1 MEKGIKDEN
10 RKPSPST
17 KFTKHFVSPK
27 MLSSTLLFHTT
38 DATRLG
44 AGFFPSREE
53 AIHEGIEVG
62 AMVGDEEVGQFV
74 NNYVFYA
81 PLG

>member
-1 MEKGIKDEN
+1 MEKGIEDEN

-27 MLSSTLLFHTT
+27 MLSSTLLFHAT
-38 DATRLG
+38 DATCLG
-44 AGFFPSREE
+44 AGFLPPREE

-62 AMVGDEEVGQFV
+62 AMVRDEEVGQFV
-74 NNYVFYA
+74 DNDVFYA
-81 PLG
+81 PRG